1 MKLVKML
8 RIYDEEIPM
17 VMIFD
22 KILMDTPDN
31 IKILVEKE
39 WMLFS

>member
-22 KILMDTPDN
+22 KILMDNPDN